1 MKDVS
6 IGFTQI
12 LEDPKWRWVW
22 HLFFWIYIY
31 LDVIFSIFG
40 ITPEDEGYHIIFLGF
55 LLDVAIV
62 YINLYVLSPKFLLKG
77 KYLEYI
83 FFTFFSLILVLT
95 FNYYAYETH
104 IYDPEYWEEYW
115 LSINLV
121 DLLDNSF
128 MIGMAL
134 SFKFLKSMFHSE
146 KKIQEISQEQ
156 LKTELGFLRNQV
168 NPHFL
173 FNTMNSFYIQAK
185 KGDQQLPENILSLSD
200 LLRYQIYNT
209 QKEFVSLKDEL
220 EYLKNYLDLENT
232 RRDNLN
238 INFESVG
245 SIDSVKI
252 APLLLIT
259 MVENAVKYSQR
270 TDGAR
275 AIINIKTEVVDE
287 RIYFTI
293 SNTKGKVN
301 EINSPDSGVGL
312 SNLTKRLELIYP
324 DDHQYA
330 TRDSTDIFTTSLIL
344 GQR

>member
-6 IGFTQI
+6 IGFTQL
-12 LEDPKWRWVW
+12 LEDQKLRWVW
-22 HLFFWIYIY
+22 HLFFWMYIY
-31 LDVIFSIFG
+31 LDVIFALFG
-40 ITPEDEGYHIIFLGF
+40 ITPEVDYPIVFFSFLTDAF
-55 LLDVAIV
+55 IV
-62 YINLYVLSPKFLLKG
+62 YVNLYLLVPLFLTKG
-77 KYLEYI
+77 KYLEYL
-83 FFTFFSLILVLT
+83 FFTFLTLFIGLIC
-95 FNYYAYETH
+95 NYYNYELH
-104 IYDPEYWEEYW
+104 ISDPEYWEEYW
-115 LSINLV
+115 ISENLV
-121 DLLDNSF
+121 QLVDGSF

-134 SFKFLKSMFHSE
+134 AFKFLKNMLMSE

-156 LKTELGFLRNQV
+156 LKTELGFLRSQV

-173 FNTMNSFYIQAK
+173 FNTMNSFYVQAK

-200 LLRYQIYNT
+200 ILRYQIYNT
-209 QKEFVSLKDEL
+209 KKEFVSLKDEL

-238 INFESVG
+238 INFESKG
-245 SIDSVKI
+245 PIDTMKI

-270 TDGAR
+270 TDGGR
-275 AIINIKTEVVDE
+275 AIIHIKTEVIDE

-301 EINSPDSGVGL
+301 EINSPDSGIGL
-312 SNLTKRLELIYP
+312 TNLIKRLELIYP

-330 TRDSTDIFTTSLIL
+330 TKDGLDIFTTSLIL
-344 GQR
+344 GKR